1 MIPLSCGGVICAPS
15 SQYTLYPL
23 YSGGLEEKKTGKVHG
38 LTLKERKY
46 GKLTGVQDIHSFNE
60 NEILL
65 QTEAGKV
72 QIKGEQLHVK
82 SLDLEKGEA
91 EIEGKVNSVSYLTK
105 NAQKKEE
112 PLLKRM
118 FR

>member
-1 MIPLSCGGVICAPS
+1 MIDFCVYWTGLSHRLTVNAGGE
-15 SQYTLYPL
+15 LW
-23 YSGGLEEKKTGKVHG
+23 GWKKKKTGKVHG

>member
-1 MIPLSCGGVICAPS
+1 M
-15 SQYTLYPL
+15 
-23 YSGGLEEKKTGKVHG
+23 EEKKTGKVHG
-38 LTLKERKY
+38 LTIKERKY
-46 GKLTGVQDIHSFNE
+46 GKLTGVQDIHSL

>member
-1 MIPLSCGGVICAPS
+1 MIRM
-15 SQYTLYPL
+15 
-23 YSGGLEEKKTGKVHG
+23 EEKQPAGVHRFS
-38 LTLKERKY
+38 LENRRKAVI
-46 GKLTGVQDIHSFNE
+46 TGVQDIHSFNE

-65 QTEAGKV
+65 QTGAGKV